1 MCFLKFLFVLTRFDT
16 IMQLICHD
24 GIRGAFHAQCDFT
37 CAFYGYFRKSYFVW
51 LNTAVVWI
59 NCFILKWL
67 IIDRCP
73 PCCFGLIVLNFVFS
87 FQLWSVISIPF
98 YFPTK
103 VNGFNVFKTIHVL
116 LRYFISF
123 QVVSFEVS
131 LWCFTLFCSRN
142 VHDLWNSAVGVHHP
156 MPQGFVVKD
165 VLISFSFC
173 RATSTLNIRIINE
186 LKAQIK

>member
-1 MCFLKFLFVLTRFDT
+1 MFSEVSFCFDQ
-16 IMQLICHD
+16 IWHD
-24 GIRGAFHAQCDFT
+24 YATYLSRWTLGAFHAQCDFM
-37 CAFYGYFRKSYFVW
+37 CAFYGYFRKLYFVW

-67 IIDRCP
+67 IIALCP

-103 VNGFNVFKTIHVL
+103 VNGFNVFKTIQVL

-142 VHDLWNSAVGVHHP
+142 VHDLWNSAMGVHHP

-186 LKAQIK
+186 L